1 MSASGLRSSISGRL
15 KAAPTYCGVGF
26 TLAVL
31 VLSASAA
38 AMTLVS
44 VEQEIAI
51 GKQTHA
57 RVRKETPIVSDAAVV
72 RYVRGVNGRLA
83 RAATGPKYPYS
94 VTVADTRAINAFAL
108 PGGPVWIHRG
118 AIEQA
123 TNESQMAS
131 VLAHEIAHIASGH
144 AARQLTTAAV
154 TNWGLNLLGSMLGNV
169 GGAGG
174 AQIAAGFLASGMFLK
189 FNRDEEREADR
200 VGLTLMSRAGW
211 DGRGMVE
218 MFEILK
224 KEAGRNP
231 TSVEAFF
238 SSHPSTDDRI
248 KDVRAAVSAHRT
260 GRRDSREF
268 QVVKARL
275 LKMPRRSG

>member
-1 MSASGLRSSISGRL
+1 MA
-15 KAAPTYCGVGF
+15 
-26 TLAVL
+26 
-31 VLSASAA
+31 
-38 AMTLVS
+38 
-44 VEQEIAI
+44 
-51 GKQTHA
+51 
-57 RVRKETPIVSDAAVV
+57 
-72 RYVRGVNGRLA
+72 GRLA

-94 VTVADTRAINAFAL
+94 VAVSDSREINAFAL

-118 AIEQA
+118 VIEKA

-131 VLAHEIAHIASGH
+131 VIAHEIAHIASRH
-144 AARQLTTAAV
+144 AATQLTTVAM
-154 TNWGLNLLGSMLGNV
+154 TKWSLSFLSSLLGNT

-174 AQIAAGFLASGMFLK
+174 AQVAAAFLANGAFLK
-189 FNRDEEREADR
+189 FSRDEEREADR
-200 VGLTLMSRAGW
+200 VGLALMSRAGW

-231 TSVEAFF
+231 SSVEAFF
-238 SSHPSTDDRI
+238 SSHPSPQERI
-248 KDVRAAVSAHRT
+248 IELKTVVAGRRN

-275 LKMPRRSG
+275 LKMPVQRRSG

>member
-1 MSASGLRSSISGRL
+1 MKTLS
-15 KAAPTYCGVGF
+15 F
-26 TLAVL
+26 TLTMLAL
-31 VLSASAA
+31 TASVATI
-38 AMTLVS
+38 TLVS

-51 GKQTHA
+51 GKQTNA
-57 RVRKETPIVSDAAVV
+57 RVRKETPVVSDAAVV
-72 RYVRGVNGRLA
+72 RYVRDVTSRLA

-94 VTVADTRAINAFAL
+94 VAVADTRDINAFAL

-118 AIEQA
+118 VIEKA
-123 TNESQMAS
+123 TNESQVAS

-224 KEAGRNP
+224 RESGRNP

-238 SSHPSTDDRI
+238 SSHPTTDDRI
-248 KDVRAAVSAHRT
+248 KDVRAGVSAHRT

-275 LKMPRRSG
+275 LKLPLDSARGKP

>member
-1 MSASGLRSSISGRL
+1 M
-15 KAAPTYCGVGF
+15 K
-26 TLAVL
+26 LALVLL
-31 VLSASAA
+31 VLSVSSLPAIT
-38 AMTLVS
+38 MVS

-51 GKQTHA
+51 GQEA
-57 RVRKETPIVSDAAVV
+57 NAQMRKDTPQITDAAVV
-72 RYVRGVNGRLA
+72 RYVRDVTGRLA

-94 VTVADTRAINAFAL
+94 VAVADSRDINAFAL

-118 AIEQA
+118 VIEKA
-123 TNESQMAS
+123 ANESQMAS
-131 VLAHEIAHIASGH
+131 VIAHEIAHIASRH
-144 AARQLTTAAV
+144 AAAQVTAVAM
-154 TNWGLNLLGSMLGNV
+154 TRWSLSFLSSLLGNT

-174 AQIAAGFLASGMFLK
+174 AQVAAEFLASGAFLK
-189 FNRDEEREADR
+189 FSRDDEREADR
-200 VGLTLMSRAGW
+200 AGLALMRRAGW

-231 TSVEAFF
+231 TGVEAFF
-238 SSHPSTDDRI
+238 SSHPSPQERI
-248 KDVRAAVSAHRT
+248 TELRAIVAGRRD

-275 LKMPRRSG
+275 LKMPVPLEPDTTTKRHNR